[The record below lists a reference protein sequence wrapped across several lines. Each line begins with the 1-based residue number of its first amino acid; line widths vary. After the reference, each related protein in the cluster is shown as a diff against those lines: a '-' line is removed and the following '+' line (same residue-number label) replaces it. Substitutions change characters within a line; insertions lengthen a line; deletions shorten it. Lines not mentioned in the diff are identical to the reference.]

1 MPNDNEYTA
10 EEQALAEA
18 AMNDTESGYISPEDA
33 AQMTDEEVTHVTDA
47 VNNMLS
53 NGLTVEEQKRIED
66 ILNEEKPQ
74 NYEELFQELKSDEV
88 AKLKFCR
95 VMKIDSEKLDE
106 LINMSPSEWEMTTGM
121 KTMLRTDIRNTNA
134 DGKGLDDLDWPA
146 KKEDYPPK
154 SIELKDINGKV
165 TGTISAGT
173 GKGHDT
179 NKNWAHYSGELG
191 EFDYDTR
198 YFEICQRDV
207 DMNDPSKGYITFL
220 HATEKSG
227 GYDDATKYITY
238 QDGEKGLQ
246 IADYLFADSD
256 NVTKA
261 GTLPDSIISAHGMYA
276 NCKKL
281 ENITADQDSKD
292 SFLFINAGE
301 VYNKFPP
308 NLEDASGMFY
318 KCQNIA
324 WDGFNEKMP
333 ESLVDARS
341 MFNGCAKLENCPDF
355 SNCEYLSP
363 NLMAGIYN
371 DTQLVTVEKEEDPEK
386 PGEMQNVV
394 KLKDSAE
401 NSMPKYWQDAKHKN
415 ALMESKGFEGVNF
428 EHIQGDREKYSEA
441 LVLSAT
447 SDYAQAVYAEV
458 QNSVSAGTHG
468 LADAGV
474 YTDEK
479 GNTYSGVTEL
489 NEIKDNEKDPI
500 SNFFS
505 KFGMNFSGVGGIG
518 SHIVGGLGDYALV
531 RAVTGSKVIG
541 IVGALGLQAVGATQN
556 SATPILSMVT
566 KMLPEDN
573 SFRKMVEDLNANFH
587 ESEEDIDASNYK
599 ANLTASIVNTS
610 KSLDYGTIRSA
621 AGPEVM
627 SKLSQEMVQNGTLA
641 TLADRSNEDLKQV
654 HNTMATTLD
663 TCLASFKG
671 GDITTPETNA
681 MTKEYLS
688 NVVSSMKYYQAGVYD
703 HSIGL
708 VDRDKCF
715 AGAQKYVT
723 AMEVPLYDHIIK
735 AQEDSKV
742 MGSPMFSDKEWNDLC
757 QQTESIGEISLKDYY
772 DNYYQTG
779 KSYINEFYVT
789 EMRPEELA
797 QASMDDYDPAYS
809 IDDTTGQTT
818 AKPSKKLTDSSQ
830 PNPHSQSTQRSATLP
845 SAQPSQNFTKT
856 MTRAD
861 KVAAAERLSD
871 GIEDTTGQEFSRET
885 DEYTH
890 GGSSSF

>member
-1 MPNDNEYTA
+1 MQEYDDQELA
-10 EEQALAEA
+10 ALAQA
-18 AMNDTESGYISPEDA
+18 AMYDTEAGYLEESAE
-33 AQMTDEEVTHVTDA
+33 TDVFTDA
-47 VNNMLS
+47 DAESLRASVEEKLA
-53 NGLTVEEQKRIED
+53 NGLTVEEQKRIDD
-66 ILNEEKPQ
+66 ILNEDKPTD
-74 NYEELFQELKSDEV
+74 YDELFENLRKDEV

-95 VMKIDSEKLDE
+95 VMKIDVDKLDE
-106 LINMSPSEWEMTTGM
+106 LINMTAVQREMTTGM
-121 KTMLRTDIRNTNA
+121 KTMLRTDIIGRDENGNRFDTLA
-134 DGKGLDDLDWPA
+134 WPD
-146 KKEDYPPK
+146 KKEDYPPE
-154 SIELKDINGKV
+154 SVELKDINGKV
-165 TGTISAGT
+165 TGTISAST

-179 NKNWAHYSGELG
+179 DKNWAHYSGELG

-256 NVTKA
+256 NVTTA

-281 ENITADQDSKD
+281 ESITADQDSKD

-333 ESLVDARS
+333 ESVVDARS

-371 DTQLVTVEKEEDPEK
+371 DTQLVTVEQVEDPET
-386 PGEMQNVV
+386 GEMQNEV

-401 NSMPKYWQDAKHKN
+401 NSMPKYWQDAKTKN

-428 EHIQGDREKYSEA
+428 EHIQGNRDKMGDA

-447 SDYAQAVYAEV
+447 SDYAQAVYAEI
-458 QNSVSAGTHG
+458 QNSVAAGTHG

-489 NEIKDNEKDPI
+489 NNIKDEEKGWLDG
-500 SNFFS
+500 FFD
-505 KFGMNFSGVGGIG
+505 KMGLNISGVGGIG
-518 SHIVGGLGDYALV
+518 SHLVGAVGDYAML
-531 RAVTGSKVIG
+531 RLVTGSKVVG
-541 IVGALGLQAVGATQN
+541 IAGALGLQAVGATQG

-566 KMLPEDN
+566 KLLPEDN
-573 SFRKMVEDLNANFH
+573 GFRKMVEEMNASFH
-587 ESEEDIDASNYK
+587 ETKDEADASNYK
-599 ANLTASIVNTS
+599 ANLTASVVNTS
-610 KSLDYGTIRSA
+610 KSLDYGTIRSD

-641 TLADRSNEDLKQV
+641 TLATRSNEDLKQV

-671 GDITTPETNA
+671 GDISAAETNA
-681 MTKEYLS
+681 MTKEYLT
-688 NVVSSMKYYQAGVYD
+688 NVVDSLKYYNAGVYD
-703 HSIGL
+703 HSVGL
-708 VDRDKCF
+708 VDRDKCL

-723 AMEVPLYDHIIK
+723 AMSIPLYDHIIK

-742 MGSPMFSDKEWNDLC
+742 MGQAYGNEPMFSEEEWASLC
-757 QQTESIGEISLKDYY
+757 AKTSSIGEISLGEYY
-772 DNYYQTG
+772 TNYYQTG
-779 KSYINEFYVT
+779 RSYINEFYVT
-789 EMRPEELA
+789 QMNAGDLA
-797 QASMDDYDPAYS
+797 KASMDDYDPAYS
-809 IDDTTGQTT
+809 VDDAGTNVSKALPPLKRDGGT
-818 AKPSKKLTDSSQ
+818 ARQDKSINTQSKRPDRVRDAESL
-830 PNPHSQSTQRSATLP
+830 LP
-845 SAQPSQNFTKT
+845 SSMQ
-856 MTRAD
+856 
-861 KVAAAERLSD
+861 SD
-871 GIEDTTGQEFSRET
+871 GP
-885 DEYTH
+885 EY
-890 GGSSSF
+890 SVS